1 MKSQSFIS
9 KRFKLGQ
16 VIVLSFS
23 TIVVTM
29 IGVGASSTLA
39 MRRMVNTSELV
50 KHTFRV
56 EANILQLEKVLVD
69 AETGQRG
76 FLLTGNRQF
85 LTPYNNSL
93 ASIEYTIREL
103 DQLIQDN
110 PEQVE
115 RLDQLHELT
124 GRKINELSRAI
135 ELKQAQEEERLTQF
149 LLTGDG
155 RRLMEEMRALV
166 QEMLAVEEQLLQE
179 RSDAA
184 TQAARVADLISL
196 GGTLLVIGIC
206 LFALGGI
213 TRHVIAPI
221 HRVANTLASSSSN
234 LAGAVQDQE
243 ASAQEQAVAVQQ
255 TTTTMDELKASSH
268 QSSEQ
273 ADVSA
278 MAARQVM
285 TLANTGTQVVEHTL
299 SDMESIRH
307 KVDAIVAQIA
317 HLQDQAQQIAGI
329 TDVVGNLANQTNML
343 ALNAAV
349 EAVRAGDHGRGFSV
363 VASEIRKLADQSKGS
378 ADKIKDLLAS
388 IQTAVA
394 KTVATASDGRETV
407 EQGSKMVKDTAAT
420 FMEVTDAIGHV
431 VTSSDQISLNARQQV
446 AAIQQVVDAMTTLNH
461 EAVRNASGIS
471 QARASAEDLN
481 QAVQQLQA
489 VV

>member
-206 LFALGGI
+206 LFALG
-213 TRHVIAPI
+213 
-221 HRVANTLASSSSN
+221 
-234 LAGAVQDQE
+234 
-243 ASAQEQAVAVQQ
+243 
-255 TTTTMDELKASSH
+255 
-268 QSSEQ
+268 
-273 ADVSA
+273 
-278 MAARQVM
+278 
-285 TLANTGTQVVEHTL
+285 
-299 SDMESIRH
+299 
-307 KVDAIVAQIA
+307 
-317 HLQDQAQQIAGI
+317 
-329 TDVVGNLANQTNML
+329 
-343 ALNAAV
+343 AL
-349 EAVRAGDHGRGFSV
+349 RA
-363 VASEIRKLADQSKGS
+363 
-378 ADKIKDLLAS
+378 
-388 IQTAVA
+388 T
-394 KTVATASDGRETV
+394 
-407 EQGSKMVKDTAAT
+407 
-420 FMEVTDAIGHV
+420 
-431 VTSSDQISLNARQQV
+431 
-446 AAIQQVVDAMTTLNH
+446 
-461 EAVRNASGIS
+461 
-471 QARASAEDLN
+471 
-481 QAVQQLQA
+481 
-489 VV
+489 